1 LAPRLELVV
10 SSAATA
16 STEPR
21 PIRSVRKLFE
31 GLRSPDFFERL
42 AVLVAIQKAPA
53 VALSFGI
60 FEGQDVIDALI
71 RESHRGAGTAEWIQW
86 LGTLD
91 RFEDARVRD
100 FFFQLLCDSDEP
112 IVLFAAAR
120 YLERTSVTLL
130 PESIYDLLLTNE
142 NPMRARAAAVVLETS
157 QSTSIRVR
165 IRLALLSGG
174 KVSAP
179 AFDPN
184 TLASWLDELNGA
196 FQLEAMSALE
206 AQQEHAWIGLAL
218 LWDELGLRLRIWL
231 LQWGSREFQ
240 YMLPGLLTQ
249 ALKSDEHTLILE
261 ALRAMAETGEE
272 IMPESVRGLATA
284 FLSDPDPALRQA
296 AVGASPPG
304 VNWWEFLA
312 HETDNAVRSEAV
324 MQLAKTEC
332 EQAIPYLI
340 HSLRSGDWQVRAVA
354 GSWLIT
360 LGTASAT
367 AAKPLVRDADQNV
380 QIAAVRIL
388 FALHEDAWLEQEL
401 LI

>member
-42 AVLVAIQKAPA
+42 AVLVAIQEAPA

-120 YLERTSVTLL
+120 YLVRTSVTFL
-130 PESIYDLLLTNE
+130 PERIYDLLLTNE
-142 NPMRARAAAVVLETS
+142 NPMRALAAALVLENSPPTN
-157 QSTSIRVR
+157 IKGR

-174 KVSAP
+174 KVAAP
-179 AFDPN
+179 
-184 TLASWLDELNGA
+184 ELNPDTLPAWLEELKGA
-196 FQLEAMSALE
+196 FQLEAMSALQ
-206 AQQEHAWIGLAL
+206 AQEERAWIQLAM
-218 LWDELGLRLRIWL
+218 LWRELDVRLRIWL

-240 YMLPGLLTQ
+240 CMLSGLLAQ
-249 ALKSDEHTLILE
+249 AINSGEHTLTLE

-272 IMPESVRGLATA
+272 IVPESVRGLATA
-284 FLSDPDPALRQA
+284 FLSDPDPAVRQA

-340 HSLRSGDWQVRAVA
+340 DSLRSGDWQVRAVA
-354 GSWLIT
+354 ASCLIT

-367 AAKPLVRDADQNV
+367 AAKPLVRDGDQNI
-380 QIAAVRIL
+380 QTAAVRIL
-388 FALHEDAWLEQEL
+388 LALHEDEWLKQEL

>member
-1 LAPRLELVV
+1 
-10 SSAATA
+10 
-16 STEPR
+16 
-21 PIRSVRKLFE
+21 
-31 GLRSPDFFERL
+31 
-42 AVLVAIQKAPA
+42 
-53 VALSFGI
+53 
-60 FEGQDVIDALI
+60 
-71 RESHRGAGTAEWIQW
+71 
-86 LGTLD
+86 
-91 RFEDARVRD
+91 
-100 FFFQLLCDSDEP
+100 
-112 IVLFAAAR
+112 
-120 YLERTSVTLL
+120 
-130 PESIYDLLLTNE
+130 
-142 NPMRARAAAVVLETS
+142 
-157 QSTSIRVR
+157 
-165 IRLALLSGG
+165 
-174 KVSAP
+174 
-179 AFDPN
+179 
-184 TLASWLDELNGA
+184 
-196 FQLEAMSALE
+196 MSALE